1 MCGIVLTFDS
11 LDAMPAAE
19 PLSAEFKALT
29 DEDAEA
35 RAADDPDAGTIPPGF
50 WDEAQSLT

>member
-1 MCGIVLTFDS
+1 MCEIVVRFDS

-19 PLSAEFKALT
+19 PLSAKFKALT
-29 DEDAEA
+29 VEEAEA

-50 WDEAQSLT
+50 WDNAQSLT